1 MDKNLLSRLYR
12 HGVQLMAV
20 GIVTGLLAGIVV
32 TYFNIAAELL
42 SKYSKDLY
50 ALVRENPAFV
60 PLLFV
65 VLAIIAFGIATLAKF
80 VPMVRGSG
88 IPQAEGATR
97 GLLELKW
104 YKSLPAMAA
113 SCLAC
118 IISGLTAGAE
128 GPSMFIGATCGE
140 GTSKL
145 LRCTDMEK
153 RYQITGGACAG
164 LAVAFNAPLTGIT
177 FAFEEAHRRFTPAI
191 FICAFSSVLSAI
203 ITRNAL
209 YGFMGMSISASL
221 QSFAFVQIPLK
232 SYGFVALAAIA
243 SGLCGIG
250 FYAICMLSKKMF
262 AKIQTKHTIVTNYLK
277 LLFPFIFAG
286 VFGLISV
293 SVMGGGHSFIESLGT
308 LGGSREQSI
317 ATIFSSP
324 VVVTLI
330 LVLVMRII
338 ATAFNLGAGVPCGI
352 FIPMLAIGACIGA
365 LVSKLSIMWGMAPE
379 YADCIVMICMAT
391 FFTTIVKAPLTAII
405 MVVEL
410 TWQFT
415 LLIPVVLGVSFGY
428 MVNEVCGRRSIY
440 DELLDN
446 ILDEQNVHLEKHTY
460 VTTVEDGSIAMH
472 KPIRDVL
479 WPSNLLIRTIKRDG
493 VSIVPASDTV
503 LQVGDELSIQAEC
516 VDFER
521 FKISVNEI
529 VKPRKHLSL
538 KHNKSQ
544 TDGND
549 KNN

>member
-1 MDKNLLSRLYR
+1 MNKNLLSRLYR

-20 GIVTGLLAGIVV
+20 GIVTGIMAGIVV
-32 TYFNIAAELL
+32 TFFNIAAELF
-42 SKYSKDLY
+42 SKYSKDVYL
-50 ALVRENPAFV
+50 LVREHPQFV

-65 VLAIIAFGIATLAKF
+65 ALAIIAFAIATLTKF
-80 VPMVRGSG
+80 VPMMRGSG
-88 IPQAEGATR
+88 IPQTEGASR
-97 GLLELKW
+97 GLLELEW
-104 YKSLPAMAA
+104 YKSLPSMAA
-113 SCLAC
+113 ACLVC

-140 GTSKL
+140 GTSKI

-203 ITRNAL
+203 ITRNVL
-209 YGFMGMSISASL
+209 FELMNMPITSVF
-221 QSFAFVQIPLK
+221 QSFTLVQIPLK
-232 SYGFVALAAIA
+232 SYGFVVLAALA
-243 SGLCGIG
+243 SGLCGLG
-250 FYAICMLSKKMF
+250 FYALCMLSKKLF
-262 AKIQTKHTIVTNYLK
+262 GKIKTKNALVTNYLK
-277 LLFPFIFAG
+277 LLFPFVFAG

-308 LGGSREQSI
+308 LGGSKEQTI
-317 ATIFSSP
+317 ASIFSSP

-330 LVLVMRII
+330 LVLVMRVV
-338 ATAFNLGAGVPCGI
+338 ATALNLGAGVPCGI

-365 LVSKLSIMWGMAPE
+365 LVSKLSIAWGMSPL

-415 LLIPVVLGVSFGY
+415 LLVPVVLGVSFGY
-428 MVNEVCGRRSIY
+428 MVNEVCGRRSLY
-440 DELLDN
+440 DELLDG
-446 ILDEQNVHLEKHTY
+446 ILDEQNVRLEKHTY
-460 VTTVEDGSIAMH
+460 ITTVEDGSIAMH

-493 VSIVPASDTV
+493 TSIVPASDTV

-521 FKISVNEI
+521 FKTSVNEI
-529 VKPRKHLSL
+529 VKPRKRFFV
-538 KHNKSQ
+538 KRKQ
-544 TDGND
+544 
-549 KNN
+549 KA

>member
-1 MDKNLLSRLYR
+1 MNKNLLSRLYR

-20 GIVTGLLAGIVV
+20 GIVTGIMAGIVV
-32 TYFNIAAELL
+32 TFFNIAAELF
-42 SKYSKDLY
+42 SKYSKDVYL
-50 ALVRENPAFV
+50 LVREHPQFL

-65 VLAIIAFGIATLAKF
+65 ALAIIAFAIATLTKF
-80 VPMVRGSG
+80 VPMMRGSG
-88 IPQAEGATR
+88 IPQTEGASR
-97 GLLELKW
+97 GLLELEW
-104 YKSLPAMAA
+104 YKSLPSMAA
-113 SCLAC
+113 ACLVC

-140 GTSKL
+140 GTSKI

-203 ITRNAL
+203 ITRNGL
-209 YGFMGMSISASL
+209 FELMNMPITSVF
-221 QSFAFVQIPLK
+221 QSFTLVQIPLK
-232 SYGFVALAAIA
+232 SYGFVVLAALA
-243 SGLCGIG
+243 SGLCGLG
-250 FYAICMLSKKMF
+250 FYALCMLSKKLF
-262 AKIQTKHTIVTNYLK
+262 GKIKTKNALVTNYLK
-277 LLFPFIFAG
+277 LLFPFVFAG

-308 LGGSREQSI
+308 LGGSKEQTI
-317 ATIFSSP
+317 ASIFSSP

-330 LVLVMRII
+330 LVLVMRVV
-338 ATAFNLGAGVPCGI
+338 ATALNLGAGVPCGI

-365 LVSKLSIMWGMAPE
+365 LVSKLSIAWGMSPL

-415 LLIPVVLGVSFGY
+415 LLVPVVLGVSFGY
-428 MVNEVCGRRSIY
+428 MVNEVCGRRSLY
-440 DELLDN
+440 DELLDG
-446 ILDEQNVHLEKHTY
+446 ILDEQNVRLEKHTY
-460 VTTVEDGSIAMH
+460 ITTVEDGSIAMH

-493 VSIVPASDTV
+493 TSIVPASDTV

-521 FKISVNEI
+521 FKASVNEI
-529 VKPRKHLSL
+529 VKPRKRFFA
-538 KHNKSQ
+538 KRKQ
-544 TDGND
+544 
-549 KNN
+549 KA

>member
-1 MDKNLLSRLYR
+1 MIMNKNILSRLYR

-20 GIVTGLLAGIVV
+20 GIVTGILSGIVV
-32 TYFNIAAELL
+32 TFFNIAADLF
-42 SKYSKDLY
+42 SKYAKDVY

-65 VLAIIAFGIATLAKF
+65 ALAIIAFAIATVSKF

-88 IPQAEGATR
+88 IPQTEGAAR

-113 SCLAC
+113 SCLVC
-118 IISGLTAGAE
+118 ILSGLTAGAE

-209 YGFMGMSISASL
+209 YGWMNLPVEGTLSSFSL
-221 QSFAFVQIPLK
+221 IQIPLK
-232 SYGFVALAAIA
+232 SYGFVALAAVV
-243 SGLCGIG
+243 SGICGFG
-250 FYAICMLSKKMF
+250 FYNLCLLSKKLF
-262 AKIQTKHTIVTNYLK
+262 AKIQTKNTLTTTYLK

-286 VFGLISV
+286 VFGLITA

-308 LGGSREQSI
+308 HGGTTQQSV

-330 LVLVMRII
+330 LVLVMRVI
-338 ATAFNLGAGVPCGI
+338 ATALNLGAGVPCGI
-352 FIPMLAIGACIGA
+352 FIPMLAIGACIGT
-365 LVSKLSIMWGMAPE
+365 LVAKLGVAWGMPAE

-391 FFTTIVKAPLTAII
+391 FFATIVKAPLTAII

-415 LLIPVVLGVSFGY
+415 LLVPVVLGVSFGY
-428 MVNEVCGRRSIY
+428 MVSEVFGARSIY
-440 DELLDN
+440 DELLDS
-446 ILDEQNVHLEKHTY
+446 ILDEQHVHLTKQTY
-460 VTTVEDGSIAMH
+460 VATVEDGSIAMH

-479 WPSNLLIRTIKRDG
+479 WPNNLLIRSIKRDG
-493 VSIVPASDTV
+493 ISIVPASDTV

-516 VDFER
+516 VDYDN
-521 FKISVNEI
+521 FKVSVDEI
-529 VKPRKHLSL
+529 VKPRKHLFSN
-538 KHNKSQ
+538 KKRKSQ
-544 TDGND
+544 SEQNE
-549 KNN
+549 

>member
-1 MDKNLLSRLYR
+1 MNKNLLSRLYR

-20 GIVTGLLAGIVV
+20 GIVTGIMAGIVV
-32 TYFNIAAELL
+32 TFFNIAAELF
-42 SKYSKDLY
+42 SKYSKDVYL
-50 ALVRENPAFV
+50 LVREHPQFV

-65 VLAIIAFGIATLAKF
+65 ALAIIAFAIATLTKF
-80 VPMVRGSG
+80 VPMMRGSG
-88 IPQAEGATR
+88 IPQTEGASR
-97 GLLELKW
+97 GLLELEW
-104 YKSLPAMAA
+104 YKSLPSMAA
-113 SCLAC
+113 ACLVC

-140 GTSKL
+140 GTSKI

-203 ITRNAL
+203 ITRNVL
-209 YGFMGMSISASL
+209 FELMNMPITSVF
-221 QSFAFVQIPLK
+221 QSFTLVQIPLK
-232 SYGFVALAAIA
+232 SYGFVVLAALA
-243 SGLCGIG
+243 SGLCGLG
-250 FYAICMLSKKMF
+250 FYALCMLSKKLF
-262 AKIQTKHTIVTNYLK
+262 GKIKTKNALVTNYLK
-277 LLFPFIFAG
+277 LLFPFVFAG

-308 LGGSREQSI
+308 LGGSKEQTITS
-317 ATIFSSP
+317 IFSSP

-330 LVLVMRII
+330 LVLVMRVV
-338 ATAFNLGAGVPCGI
+338 ATALNLGAGVPCGI

-365 LVSKLSIMWGMAPE
+365 LVSKLSIAWGMSPL

-415 LLIPVVLGVSFGY
+415 LLVPVVLGVSFGY
-428 MVNEVCGRRSIY
+428 MVNEVCGRRSLY
-440 DELLDN
+440 DELLDG
-446 ILDEQNVHLEKHTY
+446 ILDEQNVRLEKHTY
-460 VTTVEDGSIAMH
+460 ITTVEDGSIAMH

-493 VSIVPASDTV
+493 TSIVPASDTV

-521 FKISVNEI
+521 FKASVNEI
-529 VKPRKHLSL
+529 VKPRKRFFA
-538 KHNKSQ
+538 KRKQ
-544 TDGND
+544 
-549 KNN
+549 KA

>member
-1 MDKNLLSRLYR
+1 MNKNLLSRLYR

-20 GIVTGLLAGIVV
+20 GIVTGIMAGIVV
-32 TYFNIAAELL
+32 TFFNIAAELF
-42 SKYSKDLY
+42 SKYSKDVYL
-50 ALVRENPAFV
+50 LVREHPQFV

-65 VLAIIAFGIATLAKF
+65 ALAIIAFAIATLTKF
-80 VPMVRGSG
+80 VPMMRGSG
-88 IPQAEGATR
+88 IPQTEGASR
-97 GLLELKW
+97 GLLELEW
-104 YKSLPAMAA
+104 YKSLPSMAA
-113 SCLAC
+113 ACLVC

-140 GTSKL
+140 GTSKI

-203 ITRNAL
+203 ITRNVL
-209 YGFMGMSISASL
+209 FELINMPITSVF
-221 QSFAFVQIPLK
+221 QSFTLVQIPLK
-232 SYGFVALAAIA
+232 SYGFVVLAALA
-243 SGLCGIG
+243 SGLCGLG
-250 FYAICMLSKKMF
+250 FYALCMLSKKLF
-262 AKIQTKHTIVTNYLK
+262 GKIKTKNALVTNYLK
-277 LLFPFIFAG
+277 LLFPFVFAG

-293 SVMGGGHSFIESLGT
+293 SVMGGGHSIIESLGT
-308 LGGSREQSI
+308 LGGSKEQTI
-317 ATIFSSP
+317 ASIFSSP

-330 LVLVMRII
+330 LVLVMRVV
-338 ATAFNLGAGVPCGI
+338 ATALNLGAGVPCGI

-365 LVSKLSIMWGMAPE
+365 LVSKLSIAWGMSPL

-415 LLIPVVLGVSFGY
+415 LLVPVVLGVSFGY
-428 MVNEVCGRRSIY
+428 MVNEVCGRRSLY
-440 DELLDN
+440 DELLDG
-446 ILDEQNVHLEKHTY
+446 ILDEQNVRLEKHTY
-460 VTTVEDGSIAMH
+460 ITTVEDGSIAMH

-493 VSIVPASDTV
+493 TSIVPASDTV

-521 FKISVNEI
+521 FKTSVNEI
-529 VKPRKHLSL
+529 VKPRKRFFA
-538 KHNKSQ
+538 KRKQ
-544 TDGND
+544 
-549 KNN
+549 KA

>member
-1 MDKNLLSRLYR
+1 MNKNLLSRLYR

-20 GIVTGLLAGIVV
+20 GIVTGIMAGIVV
-32 TYFNIAAELL
+32 TFFNIAAELF
-42 SKYSKDLY
+42 SKYSKDVYL
-50 ALVRENPAFV
+50 LVREHPQFV

-65 VLAIIAFGIATLAKF
+65 ALAIIAFAIATLTKF
-80 VPMVRGSG
+80 VPMMRGSG
-88 IPQAEGATR
+88 IPQTEGASR
-97 GLLELKW
+97 GLLELEW
-104 YKSLPAMAA
+104 YKSLPSMAA
-113 SCLAC
+113 ACLVC

-140 GTSKL
+140 GTSKI

-203 ITRNAL
+203 ITRNVL
-209 YGFMGMSISASL
+209 FELMNMPITSVF
-221 QSFAFVQIPLK
+221 QSFTLVQIPLK
-232 SYGFVALAAIA
+232 SYGFVVLAALA
-243 SGLCGIG
+243 SGLCGLG
-250 FYAICMLSKKMF
+250 FYALCMLSKKLF
-262 AKIQTKHTIVTNYLK
+262 GKIKTKNALVTNYLK
-277 LLFPFIFAG
+277 LLFPFVFAG

-308 LGGSREQSI
+308 LGGSKEQTI
-317 ATIFSSP
+317 ASIFSSP

-330 LVLVMRII
+330 LVLVMRVV
-338 ATAFNLGAGVPCGI
+338 ATALNLGAGVPCGI

-365 LVSKLSIMWGMAPE
+365 LVSKLSIAWGMSPL

-415 LLIPVVLGVSFGY
+415 LLVPVVLGVSFGY
-428 MVNEVCGRRSIY
+428 MVNEVCGRRSLY
-440 DELLDN
+440 DELLDG
-446 ILDEQNVHLEKHTY
+446 ILDEQNVRLEKHTY
-460 VTTVEDGSIAMH
+460 ITTVEDGSIAMH

-493 VSIVPASDTV
+493 TSIVPASDTV

-521 FKISVNEI
+521 FKASVNEI
-529 VKPRKHLSL
+529 VKPRKRFFA
-538 KHNKSQ
+538 KRKQ
-544 TDGND
+544 
-549 KNN
+549 KA

>member
-1 MDKNLLSRLYR
+1 MNKNLLSRLYR

-20 GIVTGLLAGIVV
+20 GIVTGIMAGIVV
-32 TYFNIAAELL
+32 TFFNIAAELF
-42 SKYSKDLY
+42 SKYSKDVYL
-50 ALVRENPAFV
+50 LVREHPQFV

-65 VLAIIAFGIATLAKF
+65 ALAIIAFAIATLTKF
-80 VPMVRGSG
+80 VPMMRGSG
-88 IPQAEGATR
+88 IPQTEGASR
-97 GLLELKW
+97 GLLELEW
-104 YKSLPAMAA
+104 YKSLPSMAA
-113 SCLAC
+113 ACLVC

-140 GTSKL
+140 GTSKI

-203 ITRNAL
+203 ITRNVL
-209 YGFMGMSISASL
+209 FELMNMPITSVF
-221 QSFAFVQIPLK
+221 QSFTLVQIPLK
-232 SYGFVALAAIA
+232 SYGFVVLAALA
-243 SGLCGIG
+243 SGLCGLG
-250 FYAICMLSKKMF
+250 FYALCMLSKKLF
-262 AKIQTKHTIVTNYLK
+262 GKIKTKNALVTNYLK
-277 LLFPFIFAG
+277 LLFPFVFAG

-308 LGGSREQSI
+308 LGGSKEQTI
-317 ATIFSSP
+317 ASIFSSP

-330 LVLVMRII
+330 LVLVMRVV
-338 ATAFNLGAGVPCGI
+338 ATALNLGAGVPCGI

-365 LVSKLSIMWGMAPE
+365 LVSKLSIAWGMSPL

-415 LLIPVVLGVSFGY
+415 LLVPVVLGVSFGY
-428 MVNEVCGRRSIY
+428 MVNEVCGRRSLY
-440 DELLDN
+440 DELLDG
-446 ILDEQNVHLEKHTY
+446 ILDEQNVRLEKHTY
-460 VTTVEDGSIAMH
+460 ITTVEDGSIAMH

-493 VSIVPASDTV
+493 TSIVPASDTV

-521 FKISVNEI
+521 FKTSVNEI
-529 VKPRKHLSL
+529 VKPRKRFFA
-538 KHNKSQ
+538 KRKQ
-544 TDGND
+544 
-549 KNN
+549 KA